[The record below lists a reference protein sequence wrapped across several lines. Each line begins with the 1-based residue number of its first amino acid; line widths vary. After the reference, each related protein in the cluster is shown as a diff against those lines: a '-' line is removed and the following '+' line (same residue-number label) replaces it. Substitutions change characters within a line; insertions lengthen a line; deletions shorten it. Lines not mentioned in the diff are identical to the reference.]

1 MHNLKLKYL
10 EPIIKTN
17 RIYLWFNDDCIKI
30 NDIDYMFK
38 KYGECKVESIYDDS
52 DALVG
57 SHLDIEIHIGK

>member
-1 MHNLKLKYL
+1 MSVKLKDL
-10 EPIIKTN
+10 KSIIATN
-17 RIYLWFNDDCIKI
+17 RIYLWFKDECIKI

-38 KYGECKVESIYDDS
+38 KYGECKVEGIYDDS